1 MVSQVDYEALRT
13 NPQVQQMLQMLK
25 SAEGTAGLGEDGY
38 NVLFGGETFSGY
50 DDHPR
55 VSKPFTGTDGKSNR
69 TTAAGAY
76 QFLSRTW
83 DDASKAVGVTDFSP
97 ESQDKVAIELIR
109 RRGAL
114 DNVLTGD
121 FEGAIE
127 KLGQEWASLPSSP
140 YAQPKR
146 TMEEV
151 LGGGSIPTQSVYR
164 DGQQMVAIP
173 ETAEERES
181 MTAFGQAGYDD
192 SMQSMLTSALA
203 RVTEARNS
211 LVTDAPLFEVYPS
224 DLDNQ
229 LLDLIDRA

>member
-1 MVSQVDYEALRT
+1 MADQVDYEALRT
-13 NPQVQQMLQMLK
+13 NPQVQQMLQTLK

-38 NVLFGGETFSGY
+38 NVLFGGELFSGY

-55 VSKPFTGTDGKSNR
+55 VSKPFTQTDGRSNR

-76 QFLSRTW
+76 QILARTW
-83 DDASKAVGVTDFSP
+83 DDVAKAIGVTDFSP
-97 ESQDKVAIELIR
+97 ESQDKVAIELMR

-121 FEGAIE
+121 FEGAVN
-127 KLGQEWASLPSSP
+127 KLGQEWASLPSSTYP
-140 YAQPKR
+140 QPRK
-146 TMEEV
+146 TMED
-151 LGGGSIPTQSVYR
+151 LFGGGTMPTQPVYR
-164 DGQQMVAIP
+164 DGQQMIAVP

-181 MTAFGQAGYDD
+181 MIAFDQAGYDT
-192 SMQSMLTSALA
+192 SMQSMLTNALA